1 LRSVTASLFSAIMKL
16 GRSTYAIDA
25 LRRSVALKEAT
36 VMNSFLRRIPIRSLV
51 IYLVLGLVLILALSA
66 CRARKST
73 LASEIPDIS
82 LVLTA
87 GGFTQPTG
95 IAHAGDGS
103 GRLFIVEQGG
113 LVKIIKHG
121 TVIATPFLNI
131 SSLLKS
137 SAGEQGLLGIAFPRG
152 YGPGKNHLYTNY
164 TGTQGIGD
172 TVIARFQTTVD
183 PDVADPA
190 SGQTLLTVVQPFT
203 NHNGGQLAFGPDGYL
218 YIGMGDGGSGGDPF
232 NNAQNPLSLLGK
244 LLRID
249 VESQSGA
256 YSIPSSNPFA
266 GNSAYRPEIWA
277 MGLRNPWRFSFDRGT
292 GDLFIADVGQNLYEE
307 VNVQSGTSGGGENY
321 GWNIME
327 GLHCY
332 NTVTCGR
339 AGLTLPVA
347 EYEHSLLGDCSIT
360 GGFVYRGGEFPVL
373 QGVYLYGDYC
383 SGRIWGLRR
392 SGGVW
397 ESKLLL
403 DSSLNISTFGED
415 EAGNIFVA
423 DHGGGNI
430 YKIIVP

>member
-1 LRSVTASLFSAIMKL
+1 MNALLRLWYTLRSLALF
-16 GRSTYAIDA
+16 
-25 LRRSVALKEAT
+25 
-36 VMNSFLRRIPIRSLV
+36 
-51 IYLVLGLVLILALSA
+51 LVLGLVLILAFSA

-73 LASEIPDIS
+73 LAPAFPNIS

-87 GGFTQPTG
+87 GGFAQPIG

-113 LVKIIKHG
+113 LVKIIKNG
-121 TVIATPFLNI
+121 TVVATPFLNV

-152 YGPGKNHLYTNY
+152 YGPGKNYLYTNY

-183 PDVADPA
+183 PDVADST
-190 SGQTLLTVVQPFT
+190 SGQTLLTVIQPFA

-244 LLRID
+244 VLRID

-266 GNSAYRPEIWA
+266 GNAAYRPEIWA
-277 MGLRNPWRFSFDRGT
+277 LGLRNPWRFSFDRGT

-307 VNVQSGTSGGGENY
+307 VNAQSAASGGGENY

-332 NTVTCGR
+332 ATTTCDR
-339 AGLTLPVA
+339 TGLTLPVA
-347 EYEHSLLGDCSIT
+347 EYGHSLMGDCSIT

-392 SGGVW
+392 AGGV
-397 ESKLLL
+397 
-403 DSSLNISTFGED
+403 
-415 EAGNIFVA
+415 
-423 DHGGGNI
+423 
-430 YKIIVP
+430 

>member
-1 LRSVTASLFSAIMKL
+1 
-16 GRSTYAIDA
+16 
-25 LRRSVALKEAT
+25 
-36 VMNSFLRRIPIRSLV
+36 MNSFLLRRIPIRSLV
-51 IYLVLGLVLILALSA
+51 IYVVLGLVLILALSA

-73 LASEIPDIS
+73 VAPAIPDIS
-82 LVLTA
+82 LILTA
-87 GGFTQPTG
+87 GGFVQPVG

-113 LVKIIKHG
+113 LVKIIKNG
-121 TVIATPFLNI
+121 TVVATPFLNV

-137 SAGEQGLLGIAFPRG
+137 SIGEQGLLGIAFPRG
-152 YGPGKNHLYTNY
+152 YGPGKNSLYTNY

-183 PDVADPA
+183 PDVADST
-190 SGQTLLTVVQPFT
+190 SGQTLLTVVQPFA

-218 YIGMGDGGSGGDPF
+218 YIGMGDGGSGGDPS

-249 VESQSGA
+249 VESQSSG
-256 YSIPSSNPFA
+256 YLIPPTNPFA
-266 GNSAYRPEIWA
+266 GNVAYRPEIWA
-277 MGLRNPWRFSFDRGT
+277 LGLRNPWRFSFDRGT

-307 VNVQSGTSGGGENY
+307 VSVQTAASGGGENY
-321 GWNIME
+321 GWKIME

-332 NTVTCGR
+332 SASTCDLTGI
-339 AGLTLPVA
+339 TLPVV
-347 EYEHSLLGDCSIT
+347 EYAHSLLGDCSIT
-360 GGFVYRGGEFPVL
+360 GGYVYRGGEFTVL

-392 SGGVW
+392 SGGIW
-397 ESKLLL
+397 ENKLLL
-403 DSSLNISTFGED
+403 DSSLNISAFGED
-415 EAGNIFVA
+415 ESGNLFVA
-423 DHGGGNI
+423 DHGSGNI